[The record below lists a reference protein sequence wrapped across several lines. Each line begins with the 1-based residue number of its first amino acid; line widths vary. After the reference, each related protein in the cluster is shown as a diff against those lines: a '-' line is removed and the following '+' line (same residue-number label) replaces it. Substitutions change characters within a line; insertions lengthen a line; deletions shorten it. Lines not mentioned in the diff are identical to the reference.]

1 MIKNL
6 LDTLLGNAEHQ
17 LDDDDEKIALAALCV
32 RVAKSSKEI
41 SVIDAELVQH
51 FSLNMTD
58 ATKLRSEAEK
68 LEQEAPDTVRFTR
81 AIKEK
86 IAIDK
91 RRAILEI
98 LWKITLADG
107 KREAEEDSLMRLISG
122 LLGLT
127 DIESAKARQKV
138 MKE

>member
-6 LDTLLGNAEHQ
+6 LDALLGSTEHQ

-32 RVAKSSKEI
+32 RVAKSDNDYASKEI
-41 SVIDAELVQH
+41 SVIDAELGQH

-58 ATKLRSEAEK
+58 ATKLRAEAEK

-86 IAIDK
+86 
-91 RRAILEI
+91 L
-98 LWKITLADG
+98 
-107 KREAEEDSLMRLISG
+107 RLI
-122 LLGLT
+122 
-127 DIESAKARQKV
+127 
-138 MKE
+138 KEGPFLKYFGK